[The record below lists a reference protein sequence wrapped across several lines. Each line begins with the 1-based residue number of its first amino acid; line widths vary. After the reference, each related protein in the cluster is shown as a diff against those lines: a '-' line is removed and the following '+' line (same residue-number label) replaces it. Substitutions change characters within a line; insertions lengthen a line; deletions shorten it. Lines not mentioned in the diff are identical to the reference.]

1 MRLEVVPAM
10 KGDCLLLHHGTKADP
25 KLILVDGGPGGVYAK
40 SLKPRLD
47 RIRQERVSG
56 GHIGENEPLFIDL
69 VVVSHVDDDHI
80 NGIIAL
86 FEDIANAAPFTVGR
100 LWHNSFDSL
109 VDATGASVAAL
120 TGPGAEVTASL
131 NSAGLG
137 SAADGHDDL
146 TMVLASIPQGH
157 TLLGLAKKLDIPV
170 NPEFQSRAIEAHDGR
185 AMFMDGLRCTFL
197 GPMRK
202 ELEDLRKEF
211 AKWLAKRKA
220 GAGTADALLASLT
233 DSSVPNLSSLVIL
246 VEDGDESLLLT
257 GDARGDKMV
266 AAAKAL
272 NLLNANGELPVETF
286 KVPHHGSDRNNDKA
300 TFEAFPAQR
309 YVFSGDGK
317 HGNPERETFEELA
330 RARDEDRITV
340 ELTYPPHEI
349 DAERSAEWKKK
360 RKRNY
365 KLPEFDQSLHGIE
378 PVLAANPSFIVE
390 HPKSGI

>member
-25 KLILVDGGPGGVYAK
+25 KLILIDGGPGGVYAK

-47 RIRQERVSG
+47 RIRQERISG

-86 FEDIANAAPFTVGR
+86 FEDIADAAPFTVGR

-109 VDATGASVAAL
+109 LDATGTPVTAL
-120 TGPGAEVTASL
+120 TGPGDTLVTA
-131 NSAGLG
+131 GLVG
-137 SAADGHDDL
+137 MGKAVAPNGHDDL
-146 TMVLASIPQGH
+146 AMVLASIPQGH
-157 TLLGLAKKLDIPV
+157 TLLGLAKKLGIPV
-170 NPEFQSRAIEAHDGR
+170 NPEFQGRAIEAHGGT
-185 AMFMDGLRCTFL
+185 AMSMDGLRCTFL
-197 GPMRK
+197 GPMRE

-220 GAGTADALLASLT
+220 GDGTADALLASLT
-233 DSSVPNLSSLVIL
+233 DSSVPNLSSLVML

-272 NLLNANGELPVETF
+272 NLLNANGELPVDTF

-300 TFEAFPAQR
+300 TFATFPAQR

-317 HGNPERETFEELA
+317 HGNPERDTFEELV
-330 RARDEDRITV
+330 RARDEVRITV

-349 DAERSAEWKKK
+349 DAERSADWKKK
-360 RKRNY
+360 RKRNDR
-365 KLPEFDQSLHGIE
+365 LPEFDQSLHGIE
-378 PVLAANPSFIVE
+378 PILVANPTLIVE
-390 HPKSGI
+390 HP